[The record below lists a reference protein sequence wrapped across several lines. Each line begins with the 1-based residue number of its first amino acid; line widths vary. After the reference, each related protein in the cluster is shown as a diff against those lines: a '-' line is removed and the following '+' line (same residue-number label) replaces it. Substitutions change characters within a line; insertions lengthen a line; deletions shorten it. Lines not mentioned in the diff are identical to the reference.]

1 MTRLCVKRLLVLCHV
16 DPQVGGSTAGSTA
29 IKILWK
35 SWNWVRR
42 PIGLRWF
49 RWIFG
54 NSTTLDYLRP
64 IQLTLKK
71 NTFAGF
77 FFSHE
82 ILTSLTSLPC
92 DFPKLVSAYQFPTR
106 KPAPS
111 TASWPFM
118 GSDRTAVGSD
128 NDVGMQ
134 DVYWQDDPLE
144 IHIRDFFW
152 WTYLFLRKY
161 SHTELCKRCFMD
173 QKDIHFFGLWLLTL
187 RVFNKHL
194 SDNATDFDRTIH
206 ACNKLCTRRATP

>member
-1 MTRLCVKRLLVLCHV
+1 MCQAAVGLVSCR
-16 DPQVGGSTAGSTA
+16 PTGGWVNCRKYSDQDSMEIMKLSQETNW
-29 IKILWK
+29 IKMIQM
-35 SWNWVRR
+35 NFREFYH
-42 PIGLRWF
+42 IGLSETH
-49 RWIFG
+49 
-54 NSTTLDYLRP
+54 STNT
-64 IQLTLKK
+64 QKK
-71 NTFAGF
+71 HICGL

-187 RVFNKHL
+187 RVFTKHL